1 MNRTPLINR
10 TLLTLIWSGDP
21 KDWKRIAVLRM
32 LLSVDTLTSDW
43 AKLEQDLLNTIASEM
58 VSLNEG
64 IDAVL
69 FDVTQKP
76 PSTMEWE

>member
-1 MNRTPLINR
+1 
-10 TLLTLIWSGDP
+10 
-21 KDWKRIAVLRM
+21 

-43 AKLEQDLLNTIASEM
+43 AKLEQNLLDTMASEIT
-58 VSLNEG
+58 SIGED